1 MASSIARAGL
11 TSFLKITAREVAG
24 DGVTVNSCQP
34 GTHWTDRV
42 KKIIPTQ
49 EAAAKSIPTGVTG
62 DPDDFGSAVAF
73 LCSEQAKF
81 ITGTGLLVDGGQ
93 ATGLLD

>member
-1 MASSIARAGL
+1 M
-11 TSFLKITAREVAG
+11 
-24 DGVTVNSCQP
+24 TVNSCQP

-42 KKIIPTQ
+42 AKIMD
-49 EAAAKSIPTGVTG
+49 EEGAAKSNPAQITG
-62 DPDDFGSAVAF
+62 DADDFGQAVAF
-73 LCSEQAKF
+73 LCSQQARF

>member
-1 MASSIARAGL
+1 MA
-11 TSFLKITAREVAG
+11 VAAV
-24 DGVTVNSCQP
+24 GVTVNSCQP

-42 KKIIPTQ
+42 KRIVPTK
-49 EAAAKSIPTGVTG
+49 EAAAHNIPAGVTG
-62 DPDDFGSAVAF
+62 DPDDFGAAVAF